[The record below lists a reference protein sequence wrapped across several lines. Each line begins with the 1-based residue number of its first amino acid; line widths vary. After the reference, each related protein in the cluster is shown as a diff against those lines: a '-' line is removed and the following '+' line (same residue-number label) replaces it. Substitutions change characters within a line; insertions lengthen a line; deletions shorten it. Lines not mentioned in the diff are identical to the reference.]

1 MPMPLVAIQLL
12 WLNIVTDGIQ
22 DFALSFE
29 KAEKNI
35 MQEKQK
41 SSSASIIDKSLL
53 TQTLTSGLIIGILV
67 FIVWYYL
74 INFMKMEVGIARG
87 YIMLLMVFMQNIHV
101 FNCRSEK
108 QSAFKVSIKSN
119 PFVVISVICCIIL
132 QVIVME
138 VDVLAKFLQT
148 SPVPIIDVLILFL
161 IATIVLIVI
170 ELYKEF
176 VYHKNEKQ

>member
-1 MPMPLVAIQLL
+1 
-12 WLNIVTDGIQ
+12 
-22 DFALSFE
+22 
-29 KAEKNI
+29 
-35 MQEKQK
+35 
-41 SSSASIIDKSLL
+41 
-53 TQTLTSGLIIGILV
+53 
-67 FIVWYYL
+67 
-74 INFMKMEVGIARG
+74 MEESIARG

-148 SPVPIIDVLILFL
+148 SPVPIMHVIMLFL
-161 IATIVLIVI
+161 VSCIVLVTI

-176 VYHKNEKQ
+176 VHNNKD

>member
-35 MQEKQK
+35 MKEKQK
-41 SSSASIIDKSLL
+41 DSSASIIDKSLL
-53 TQTLTSGLIIGILV
+53 TQTLVSGLVIGILV

-74 INFMKMEVGIARG
+74 INGLKLEVSIARG

-101 FNCRSEK
+101 FNCRSERE
-108 QSAFKVSIKSN
+108 SAFKVSIKSN
-119 PFVVISVICCIIL
+119 PFIVISVICCIIL

-138 VDVLAKFLQT
+138 VSVLAKLLQT
-148 SPVPIIDVLILFL
+148 SPVPLVHVLMLFL
-161 IATIVLIVI
+161 VASIVLIVL

-176 VYHKNEKQ
+176 VYHKKEK